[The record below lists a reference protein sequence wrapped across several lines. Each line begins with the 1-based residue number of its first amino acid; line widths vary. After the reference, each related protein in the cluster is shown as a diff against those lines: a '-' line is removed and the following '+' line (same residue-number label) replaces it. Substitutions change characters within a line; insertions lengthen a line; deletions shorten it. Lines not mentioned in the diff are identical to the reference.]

1 MTSSYEDRRVSTDY
15 LPIIF
20 ETLLER
26 LFPSHGL
33 VLLDDNGHLL
43 QSSPKARKV
52 CNSLNG
58 GIPKKQNSYAL
69 KEGSVDLP
77 SEIQVVYKALL
88 ESQSMFAGQRIQ
100 LHEDIF
106 LEDSIRI
113 HLNAEWIQLGI
124 EDPHHVLITIED
136 LTEVSHQRALF
147 DAYRFNLTSREME
160 VWELYLQGL
169 SYRQIS
175 KKLFIT
181 MNTVKKHMKTIHS
194 KRRLE

>member
-1 MTSSYEDRRVSTDY
+1 MSTDY